1 MKLKSTLAGIAAGLA
16 ASAALG
22 YGLEA
27 GAASQDMPRDRRP
40 ADQRAANLSQFE
52 EKIATLEREA
62 ALKPGDAAAQHL
74 VGTAYYEMTRDPSL
88 TADQKRDY
96 LARGL
101 KAEDRALDANPNY
114 IEALVYK
121 NIILRTQALA
131 ETDPA
136 SKGALIREADALRN
150 RALQL
155 RSAAG
160 GEAVPQGAVL
170 TPGPP
175 PPPPPPPPGG
185 TPDGSVEWVY
195 ATTDYTTASGARPK
209 QTRDVRPIY
218 APMVIASGVKG
229 DVVLEATVDPR
240 GKVSQLRVVKSQPM
254 LTQAAYD
261 AVRQWEFDPATVGG
275 GGSVITVTAT
285 FTPPR

>member
-1 MKLKSTLAGIAAGLA
+1 MKLKCTLAGIAAALA
-16 ASAALG
+16 ATVGFGSAAD
-22 YGLEA
+22 A
-27 GAASQDMPRDRRP
+27 DSQDMPRDRRP

-52 EKIATLEREA
+52 ARITALEREA
-62 ALKPGDAAAQHL
+62 SLKPGDAPAQHL
-74 VGTAYYEMTRDPSL
+74 VGTAYYEKTRDASV
-88 TADQKRDY
+88 TADQKREY

-114 IEALVYK
+114 VEALVYK
-121 NIILRTQALA
+121 NIMLRTQALA

-136 SKGALIREADALRN
+136 AREALIREADTLRN
-150 RALQL
+150 RAMQLQ
-155 RSAAG
+155 SARGA
-160 GEAVPQGAVL
+160 ETVPVGAVL

-185 TPDGSVEWVY
+185 TPGGQVDWVY

-209 QTRDVRPIY
+209 QTRNVRPIY

-229 DVVLEATVDPR
+229 DVVLEAMIDPG

-275 GGSVITVTAT
+275 GAVITVTAT
-285 FTPPR
+285 FTAR